1 MKIVGLKIEDG
12 VVAASVIQKDF
23 RRKDLVDSFSEAY
36 ASDQE
41 LTEILRSRA
50 EDWSG
55 ATIISSIPGRF
66 FTQRVVR
73 LPFSDRKRIEKALPF
88 ELEDA
93 VPFDLDDVIVDHI
106 VLDPGKNGKGEG
118 PQETQVL
125 SIMLS
130 KELLRKHLDLLASA
144 GIDPQVVVP
153 SYVGLDAL
161 SSMINVEGCAVLACG
176 SDLCLRMGGTVKALR
191 SLSGSDATAS
201 VRHTIQALEIEQ
213 KERVEKVCVLCPD
226 HAAREPFTELDL
238 AVEEVAAE
246 FGGKRPADPVSLGLA
261 LAEDINFRQH
271 EFAYRLEDEGMRRK
285 KRTIIAAFAFAAVLF
300 LANMGVKIYMVETT
314 YGKLDREIR
323 AIYKQAVPDS
333 KVVTDPVR
341 QLRSNLEEAHK
352 KYGALASGTSVLDA
366 MKAITD
372 GVPQDIRVSFQEF
385 TMENDRIKLQGD
397 APSFETVDRIK
408 AELQKS
414 PLLAEVNVLDTRMG
428 TDNKVKFRLD
438 ILVKQGTE
446 VTTMNTGT
454 VK

>member
-1 MKIVGLKIEDG
+1 VKIVGLKIENG

-23 RRKDLVDSFSEAY
+23 RRKDLVDSFIEEY
-36 ASDQE
+36 TSDRE
-41 LTEILRSRA
+41 LADILRSRA
-50 EDWSG
+50 GDWSG
-55 ATIISSIPGRF
+55 ARIISSIPGRF

-93 VPFDLDDVIVDHI
+93 VPFDLDDVIVDHL
-106 VLDPGKNGKGEG
+106 VLNPAGNGKTEG
-118 PQETQVL
+118 PKEVQVL
-125 SIMLS
+125 GIMLP

-153 SYVGLDAL
+153 SYAGLDAL
-161 SSMINVEGCAVLACG
+161 SPMINIEGCAILTCG
-176 SDLCLRMGGTVKALR
+176 SDLCLRMGGAVKALR
-191 SLSGSDATAS
+191 SFSGSDATAG
-201 VRHTIQALEIEQ
+201 VRHTVQALEIEQ

-226 HAAREPFTELDL
+226 HAMRESFGELGL

-261 LAEDINFRQH
+261 LAEEINFRQH
-271 EFAYRLEDEGMRRK
+271 EFAYRLEDEGVRRK
-285 KRTIIAAFAFAAVLF
+285 KRALIAAFAVAAMLF
-300 LANMGVKIYMVETT
+300 LVNMGVKAYMVETT

-341 QLRSNLEEAHK
+341 QLQSSLEEARK

-372 GVPQDIRVSFQEF
+372 GVPQEIRVSFQEF
-385 TMENDRIKLQGD
+385 NMENDRIRLQGD
-397 APSFETVDRIK
+397 APSFEAVDRIK

-438 ILVKQGTE
+438 IGLKQG
-446 VTTMNTGT
+446 
-454 VK
+454 K